1 MRFTLYTE
9 KTVSECI
16 KTLNERIESKKNSKT
31 GVRGRTNKNGEFSLW
46 SSARVL
52 FVFKRITQ
60 MNAKVI
66 REGGNTIIQGFVP
79 DGMSPYWLTIAGVV
93 LIAVCVGFLVLGDNF
108 LAVIGLAAGIGA
120 YVMLRGDYRNSE
132 FLLVEVEKTL
142 KASPNPPK
150 KKS

>member
-52 FVFKRITQ
+52 FLFKRITQ
-60 MNAKVI
+60 MNAKVT

-108 LAVIGLAAGIGA
+108 LAVIGLVAGIGA

>member
-16 KTLNERIESKKNSKT
+16 KTLNERIEAKKNSKT

-52 FVFKRITQ
+52 FLFKRITQ

-66 REGGNTIIQGFVP
+66 RESGNTVIQGFVP

-93 LIAVCVGFLVLGDNF
+93 LIAVCVGFLILGDNF
-108 LAVIGLAAGIGA
+108 LAVIGLVAGIGA

-150 KKS
+150 KKT